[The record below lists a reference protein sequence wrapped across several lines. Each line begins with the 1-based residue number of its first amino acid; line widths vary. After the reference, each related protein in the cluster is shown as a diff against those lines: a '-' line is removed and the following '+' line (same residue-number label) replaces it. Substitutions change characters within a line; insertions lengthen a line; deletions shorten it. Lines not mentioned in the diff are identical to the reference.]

1 MRSKEATERKLVRDR
16 ERMKDR
22 CMHGE
27 ALRFMGYEFES
38 VAALRAVFPAFAGDD
53 AIRAIRSGCETVT
66 DVETFCWKRRNDA
79 YLRARAAAQRS
90 QYGAMH
96 ALGTKDQKRA
106 AAKRGGAAT
115 KARRKAA

>member
-27 ALRFMGYEFES
+27 VLRFMGYEFES

-53 AIRAIRSGCETVT
+53 AIRAIRAGCQTVME
-66 DVETFCWKRRNDA
+66 VERYCWQFRNRA
-79 YLRARAAAQRS
+79 YLLAVQAAQRS
-90 QYGAMH
+90 KYSAS
-96 ALGTKDQKRA
+96 RA
-106 AAKRGGAAT
+106 RGGLSTQAKRT
-115 KARRKAA
+115 KGRKKP

>member
-27 ALRFMGYEFES
+27 VLRFMGYEFES

-53 AIRAIRSGCETVT
+53 AIRAIRAGCQTVME
-66 DVETFCWKRRNDA
+66 VETFCWRHRNGWMA
-79 YLRARAAAQRS
+79 KVRAGARALSKTPTLTR
-90 QYGAMH
+90 
-96 ALGTKDQKRA
+96 
-106 AAKRGGAAT
+106 
-115 KARRKAA
+115 KARPKKRRKAA

>member
-1 MRSKEATERKLVRDR
+1 MRSKEGTERKLARDR
-16 ERMKDR
+16 ERVTAR
-22 CMHGE
+22 VLHGE
-27 ALRFMGYEFES
+27 VFRFMGSEFES
-38 VAALRAVFPAFAGDD
+38 VGALRAAYPAFAGDD
-53 AIRAIRSGCETVT
+53 AIRAIRAGCETVT